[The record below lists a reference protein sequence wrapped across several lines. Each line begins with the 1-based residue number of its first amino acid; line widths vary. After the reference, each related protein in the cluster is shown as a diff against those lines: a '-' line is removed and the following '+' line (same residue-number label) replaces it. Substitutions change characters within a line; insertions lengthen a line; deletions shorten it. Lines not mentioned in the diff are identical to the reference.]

1 MKRLIFLVSVLSI
14 RSLGLTAQDGI
25 FEYDH
30 VLPFNEGYAMVMKD
44 GKCGY
49 IVKGHTGR
57 QSVQHV
63 PQ

>member
-1 MKRLIFLVSVLSI
+1 MENVKELYSNI
-14 RSLGLTAQDGI
+14 DK
-25 FEYDH
+25 

-49 IVKGHTGR
+49 IVKGHMGR